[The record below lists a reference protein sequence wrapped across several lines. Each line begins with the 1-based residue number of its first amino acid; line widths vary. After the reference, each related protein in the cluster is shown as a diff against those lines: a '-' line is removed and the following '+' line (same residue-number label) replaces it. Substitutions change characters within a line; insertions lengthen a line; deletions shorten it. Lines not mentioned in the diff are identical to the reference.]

1 MKGKNFNYTLLLF
14 ILILISY
21 LFNLINVNIYNNRS
35 LSIWVTFYSLTYLV
49 MFKMIYKNKISYI
62 KKILFSS
69 VLYFLLFFV
78 LTTIL
83 CQFNSENDLLV
94 SLRNVFTPTSYAINN
109 FTFYYPD
116 VYKIIIYLL
125 VYFFSHYIFMITYDV
140 SEINTGY
147 LVGFLVSMLIGF
159 ILDQMLYTTIYY
171 LPDIIMS
178 NLTVIDFLKTL
189 TSNFIVTLISSLIL
203 LIFVPIL
210 NIKNKN
216 NK

>member
-21 LFNLINVNIYNNRS
+21 LFNLINVNIYNNSS
-35 LSIWVTFYSLTYLV
+35 LSIGVIFYSLTYLV
-49 MFKMIYKNKISYI
+49 TFKMIKKNKISDN

-83 CQFNSENDLLV
+83 CQFNSENNLLV
-94 SLRNVFTPTSYAINN
+94 SLRNVFTPESHEFNN
-109 FTFYYPD
+109 FTIYFPD

-125 VYFFSHYIFMITYDV
+125 IYFFSHYIFMVTYDV

-171 LPDIIMS
+171 LPEVIMN
-178 NLTVIDFLKTL
+178 NLTILDFLKSL
-189 TSNFIVTLISSLIL
+189 TANFIITLFSSIFL

-210 NIKNKN
+210 NINK
-216 NK
+216 K

>member
-21 LFNLINVNIYNNRS
+21 LFNLINVNVYNNSS
-35 LSIWVTFYSLTYLV
+35 LSIGVLFYSLTYLV
-49 MFKMIYKNKISYI
+49 TFKMMKKNKISDN

-83 CQFNSENDLLV
+83 CQFNSENNLLV
-94 SLRNVFTPTSYAINN
+94 SLRNVFTPESHEFNN
-109 FTFYYPD
+109 FTIYFPD

-125 VYFFSHYIFMITYDV
+125 IYFFSHYIFMVTYDV

-171 LPDIIMS
+171 LPEVIMN
-178 NLTVIDFLKTL
+178 NLTILDFLKNL
-189 TSNFIVTLISSLIL
+189 TANFIITLFSSIFL

-210 NIKNKN
+210 NINK
-216 NK
+216 K

>member
-21 LFNLINVNIYNNRS
+21 LFNLINVNVYNNSS
-35 LSIWVTFYSLTYLV
+35 LSIGVIFYSLTYLV
-49 MFKMIYKNKISYI
+49 TFKMIKKNKISDN

-69 VLYFLLFFV
+69 VLYLLLFFV

-189 TSNFIVTLISSLIL
+189 TSNFMVTLISSIIL
-203 LIFVPIL
+203 LIFVPML
-210 NIKNKN
+210 NINK
-216 NK
+216 K

>member
-21 LFNLINVNIYNNRS
+21 LFNLINVNIYNNSS
-35 LSIWVTFYSLTYLV
+35 LSIGVIFYSLTYLV
-49 MFKMIYKNKISYI
+49 TFKMIKKNKISDN

-159 ILDQMLYTTIYY
+159 ILDKMLYTTIYY
-171 LPDIIMS
+171 LPDIIIS

-189 TSNFIVTLISSLIL
+189 TSNFIVTLITSIIL

-210 NIKNKN
+210 NIVNINK
-216 NK
+216 K

>member
-1 MKGKNFNYTLLLF
+1 MKEKSFNYTLLLF

-21 LFNLINVNIYNNRS
+21 LFNLINVNVYNNSS
-35 LSIWVTFYSLTYLV
+35 LSIGVIFYSLTYLV
-49 MFKMIYKNKISYI
+49 TFKMMKKNKISDN

-69 VLYFLLFFV
+69 VLYFILFFV

-94 SLRNVFTPTSYAINN
+94 SLRNVFTPTSYAIKN

-147 LVGFLVSMLIGF
+147 LVGFLVSILIGF

-189 TSNFIVTLISSLIL
+189 TSNFIVTLLSSIIL

-210 NIKNKN
+210 NISKK
-216 NK
+216 

>member
-1 MKGKNFNYTLLLF
+1 MKGKSFNYTLLLF

-21 LFNLINVNIYNNRS
+21 LFNLINVNIYNNSS
-35 LSIWVTFYSLTYLV
+35 LSIGVIFYSLTYLV
-49 MFKMIYKNKISYI
+49 TFKMIKKNKII
-62 KKILFSS
+62 DNKKILFSS

-178 NLTVIDFLKTL
+178 NVAVIDFLKTL
-189 TSNFIVTLISSLIL
+189 TSNFIVTLLSSIIL

>member
-1 MKGKNFNYTLLLF
+1 MKEKNFNYTLLLF

-21 LFNLINVNIYNNRS
+21 LFNLINVNVYNNSS
-35 LSIWVTFYSLTYLV
+35 LSIGVIFYSLTYLV
-49 MFKMIYKNKISYI
+49 TFKMMKKNKISDN

-69 VLYFLLFFV
+69 VLYFILFFV

-94 SLRNVFTPTSYAINN
+94 SLRNVFTPTSYAFNN

-125 VYFFSHYIFMITYDV
+125 VYFFSHYIFMVTYDV

-189 TSNFIVTLISSLIL
+189 TSNFIVTLLSSIIL

-210 NIKNKN
+210 NINK
-216 NK
+216 K

>member
-21 LFNLINVNIYNNRS
+21 LFNLINVNVYNNSS
-35 LSIWVTFYSLTYLV
+35 LSIGVIFYSLTYLV
-49 MFKMIYKNKISYI
+49 TFKMIKKNKISDN

-69 VLYFLLFFV
+69 VLYFLLFFI

-83 CQFNSENDLLV
+83 CQFNSENNLLV

-189 TSNFIVTLISSLIL
+189 TSNFMVTLISSIIL

-210 NIKNKN
+210 NINK
-216 NK
+216 K

>member
-21 LFNLINVNIYNNRS
+21 LFNLINVNIYNNSS
-35 LSIWVTFYSLTYLV
+35 LSIGVIFYSLTYLV
-49 MFKMIYKNKISYI
+49 TFKMIKKNKISDN

-109 FTFYYPD
+109 CTFYYPD

-189 TSNFIVTLISSLIL
+189 TSNFIVTLLSSIIL

-210 NIKNKN
+210 NIVNINK
-216 NK
+216 K

>member
-1 MKGKNFNYTLLLF
+1 
-14 ILILISY
+14 
-21 LFNLINVNIYNNRS
+21 
-35 LSIWVTFYSLTYLV
+35 
-49 MFKMIYKNKISYI
+49 
-62 KKILFSS
+62 
-69 VLYFLLFFV
+69 
-78 LTTIL
+78 
-83 CQFNSENDLLV
+83 
-94 SLRNVFTPTSYAINN
+94 
-109 FTFYYPD
+109 
-116 VYKIIIYLL
+116 
-125 VYFFSHYIFMITYDV
+125 MITYDV

-178 NLTVIDFLKTL
+178 NVAVIDFLKIL
-189 TSNFIVTLISSLIL
+189 TSNFIVTLLSSIIL

>member
-1 MKGKNFNYTLLLF
+1 MKEKNFNYTLLLF

-21 LFNLINVNIYNNRS
+21 LFNLINVNVYNNSS
-35 LSIWVTFYSLTYLV
+35 LSIGVIFYSLTYLV
-49 MFKMIYKNKISYI
+49 TFKMMKKNKISDN

-69 VLYFLLFFV
+69 VLYFILFFV

-94 SLRNVFTPTSYAINN
+94 SLRNVFTPTSYAFNN

-125 VYFFSHYIFMITYDV
+125 VYFFSHYIFMVTYDV

-189 TSNFIVTLISSLIL
+189 TSNFIVTLLSSIIL

-210 NIKNKN
+210 NISKK
-216 NK
+216 

>member
-21 LFNLINVNIYNNRS
+21 LFNLINVNVYNNSS
-35 LSIWVTFYSLTYLV
+35 LSIGVIFYSLTYLV
-49 MFKMIYKNKISYI
+49 TFKMMKKNKISDN

-78 LTTIL
+78 LTTVL
-83 CQFNSENDLLV
+83 CQFNSENNLLV
-94 SLRNVFTPTSYAINN
+94 SLRNVFTPESHEFNN
-109 FTFYYPD
+109 FTIYFPD

-125 VYFFSHYIFMITYDV
+125 IYFFSHYIFMVTYDV

-171 LPDIIMS
+171 LPEVIMN
-178 NLTVIDFLKTL
+178 NLTILDFLKNL
-189 TSNFIVTLISSLIL
+189 TANFIITLFSSIFL

-210 NIKNKN
+210 NINK
-216 NK
+216 K

>member
-1 MKGKNFNYTLLLF
+1 M
-14 ILILISY
+14 
-21 LFNLINVNIYNNRS
+21 
-35 LSIWVTFYSLTYLV
+35 
-49 MFKMIYKNKISYI
+49 
-62 KKILFSS
+62 
-69 VLYFLLFFV
+69 
-78 LTTIL
+78 
-83 CQFNSENDLLV
+83 
-94 SLRNVFTPTSYAINN
+94 
-109 FTFYYPD
+109 FYYPD

-147 LVGFLVSMLIGF
+147 LVGFLVSILIGF

-178 NLTVIDFLKTL
+178 NVAVIDFLKTL
-189 TSNFIVTLISSLIL
+189 TSNFIVTLLSSIIL

-210 NIKNKN
+210 NIRNKN

>member
-1 MKGKNFNYTLLLF
+1 MQNCTKKKRDNRCKIAQKKSEIIRAKSPAYIGNSEISEIFINFNVF
-14 ILILISY
+14 S
-21 LFNLINVNIYNNRS
+21 
-35 LSIWVTFYSLTYLV
+35 
-49 MFKMIYKNKISYI
+49 K
-62 KKILFSS
+62 FSS
-69 VLYFLLFFV
+69 VLYFLLFFA

-189 TSNFIVTLISSLIL
+189 TSNFIVTLISSIIL

>member
-21 LFNLINVNIYNNRS
+21 LFNLIDVNVYNNSS
-35 LSIWVTFYSLTYLV
+35 LSIGVIFYSLTYLV
-49 MFKMIYKNKISYI
+49 TFKMMKKNKISDN

-83 CQFNSENDLLV
+83 CQFNSENNLLV
-94 SLRNVFTPTSYAINN
+94 SLRNVFTPESHEFNN
-109 FTFYYPD
+109 FTIYFPD

-125 VYFFSHYIFMITYDV
+125 IYFFSHYIFMVTYDV

-171 LPDIIMS
+171 LPEVIMN
-178 NLTVIDFLKTL
+178 NLTILDFLKSL
-189 TSNFIVTLISSLIL
+189 TANFIITLFSSIFL

-210 NIKNKN
+210 NINK
-216 NK
+216 K

>member
-21 LFNLINVNIYNNRS
+21 LFNLINVNIYNNSS
-35 LSIWVTFYSLTYLV
+35 LSIGVIFYSLTYLV
-49 MFKMIYKNKISYI
+49 TFKMIKKNKISDN

-109 FTFYYPD
+109 ITFYYPD
-116 VYKIIIYLL
+116 VYRIIIYLL

-189 TSNFIVTLISSLIL
+189 TSNFIVTLLSSIIL

>member
-1 MKGKNFNYTLLLF
+1 MKEKNFNYTLLLF

-21 LFNLINVNIYNNRS
+21 LFNLINVNVYNNSS
-35 LSIWVTFYSLTYLV
+35 LSIGVIFYSLTYLV
-49 MFKMIYKNKISYI
+49 TFKMMKKNKISDN

-69 VLYFLLFFV
+69 VLYFILFFV

-94 SLRNVFTPTSYAINN
+94 SLRNVFTPTSYAIKN

-189 TSNFIVTLISSLIL
+189 TSNFIVTLLSSIIL

-210 NIKNKN
+210 NINK
-216 NK
+216 K

>member
-21 LFNLINVNIYNNRS
+21 LFNLINVNIYNNSS
-35 LSIWVTFYSLTYLV
+35 LSIGVIFYSLTYLV
-49 MFKMIYKNKISYI
+49 TFKMIKKNKISDN

-94 SLRNVFTPTSYAINN
+94 SLRNVFTPTSYVI
-109 FTFYYPD
+109 TFYYPD

-178 NLTVIDFLKTL
+178 NLTLIDFLKTL
-189 TSNFIVTLISSLIL
+189 TSNFIVTLLSSIIL

-210 NIKNKN
+210 NINK
-216 NK
+216 K

>member
-21 LFNLINVNIYNNRS
+21 LFNLINVNSYNNSS
-35 LSIWVTFYSLTYLV
+35 LSIGVIFYSLTYLV
-49 MFKMIYKNKISYI
+49 TFKMIKKNKISDN

-83 CQFNSENDLLV
+83 CQFNSENDLLL

-189 TSNFIVTLISSLIL
+189 TSNFIVTLITSIIL

-210 NIKNKN
+210 NIVNINK
-216 NK
+216 K

>member
-21 LFNLINVNIYNNRS
+21 LFNLINVNIYNNSS
-35 LSIWVTFYSLTYLV
+35 LSIGVIFYSLTYLV
-49 MFKMIYKNKISYI
+49 TFKMIKKNKISDN
-62 KKILFSS
+62 KRILFSS

-116 VYKIIIYLL
+116 VYRIIIYLL
-125 VYFFSHYIFMITYDV
+125 VYFFSHH
-140 SEINTGY
+140 
-147 LVGFLVSMLIGF
+147 
-159 ILDQMLYTTIYY
+159 
-171 LPDIIMS
+171 
-178 NLTVIDFLKTL
+178 K
-189 TSNFIVTLISSLIL
+189 
-203 LIFVPIL
+203 
-210 NIKNKN
+210 
-216 NK
+216 

>member
-21 LFNLINVNIYNNRS
+21 LFNLINVNIYNNSS
-35 LSIWVTFYSLTYLV
+35 LSIGVIFYSLTYLV
-49 MFKMIYKNKISYI
+49 TFKMIKKNKISDN

-83 CQFNSENDLLV
+83 CQFNSENNLLV

-116 VYKIIIYLL
+116 VYRIIIYLL
-125 VYFFSHYIFMITYDV
+125 IYFFSHYIFMVTYDV

-171 LPDIIMS
+171 LPEVIMN
-178 NLTVIDFLKTL
+178 NLTILDFLKSL
-189 TSNFIVTLISSLIL
+189 TANFIITLFSSIFL

-210 NIKNKN
+210 NINK
-216 NK
+216 K

>member
-21 LFNLINVNIYNNRS
+21 LFNLINVNVYNNSS
-35 LSIWVTFYSLTYLV
+35 LSIGVIFYSLTYLV
-49 MFKMIYKNKISYI
+49 TFKMIKKNKISDN

-69 VLYFLLFFV
+69 VLYLLLFFV

-94 SLRNVFTPTSYAINN
+94 SLRNIFAPTSYAINN

-189 TSNFIVTLISSLIL
+189 TSNFMVTLLSSIIL

-210 NIKNKN
+210 NINK
-216 NK
+216 K

>member
-21 LFNLINVNIYNNRS
+21 LFNLINVNIYNNSS
-35 LSIWVTFYSLTYLV
+35 LSIGVIFYSLTYLV
-49 MFKMIYKNKISYI
+49 TFKMMKKNKISDN

-94 SLRNVFTPTSYAINN
+94 SLRNVFTPTSYTVNN

-125 VYFFSHYIFMITYDV
+125 VYYFSHYIFMVTYDV

-147 LVGFLVSMLIGF
+147 LIGFLVSMLIGF

-189 TSNFIVTLISSLIL
+189 TSNFIVTLLSSIIL

-210 NIKNKN
+210 NINK
-216 NK
+216 K

>member
-21 LFNLINVNIYNNRS
+21 LFNLINVNVYNNSS
-35 LSIWVTFYSLTYLV
+35 LSIGVIFYSLTYLV
-49 MFKMIYKNKISYI
+49 TFKMMKKNKISDN

-83 CQFNSENDLLV
+83 CQFNSENNLLV
-94 SLRNVFTPTSYAINN
+94 SLRNVFAPTSYAINN

-125 VYFFSHYIFMITYDV
+125 VYYFSHYIFMVTYDV

-147 LVGFLVSMLIGF
+147 LIGFLVSMLIGF
-159 ILDQMLYTTIYY
+159 ILDQMIYTTIYY
-171 LPDIIMS
+171 LPDIILS

-189 TSNFIVTLISSLIL
+189 TSNFIVTLLSSVIL
-203 LIFVPIL
+203 LIFVPI
-210 NIKNKN
+210 IN

>member
-1 MKGKNFNYTLLLF
+1 MKEKSFNYTLLLF

-21 LFNLINVNIYNNRS
+21 LFNLINVNVYNNSS
-35 LSIWVTFYSLTYLV
+35 LSIGVIFYSLTYLV
-49 MFKMIYKNKISYI
+49 TFKMMKKNKISDN

-69 VLYFLLFFV
+69 VLYFILFFV

-94 SLRNVFTPTSYAINN
+94 SLRNVFTPTSYAFNN

-125 VYFFSHYIFMITYDV
+125 VYFFSHYIFMVTYDV

-189 TSNFIVTLISSLIL
+189 TSNFIVTLLSSIIL

-210 NIKNKN
+210 NISKK
-216 NK
+216 

>member
-21 LFNLINVNIYNNRS
+21 LFNLINVNVYNNSS
-35 LSIWVTFYSLTYLV
+35 LSTGVIFYSLTYLV
-49 MFKMIYKNKISYI
+49 TFKMMKKNKISDN

-94 SLRNVFTPTSYAINN
+94 SLRNVFTPSSYAINN

-147 LVGFLVSMLIGF
+147 LVGFLISMLIGF

-171 LPDIIMS
+171 LPDIIIS

-189 TSNFIVTLISSLIL
+189 TSNFIVTLISSIIL

-210 NIKNKN
+210 NINK
-216 NK
+216 K

>member
-21 LFNLINVNIYNNRS
+21 LFNLINVNIYNNSS
-35 LSIWVTFYSLTYLV
+35 LSIGVIFYSLTYLV
-49 MFKMIYKNKISYI
+49 TFKMIKKNKISDN

-94 SLRNVFTPTSYAINN
+94 SLRNVFAPTSYAINN

-147 LVGFLVSMLIGF
+147 IVGFLVSMLIGF

-178 NLTVIDFLKTL
+178 NLTVIDFLKIL
-189 TSNFIVTLISSLIL
+189 TSNFMVTLISSIIL

-210 NIKNKN
+210 NINK
-216 NK
+216 K

>member
-1 MKGKNFNYTLLLF
+1 MKEKSFNYTLLLF

-21 LFNLINVNIYNNRS
+21 LFNLINVNVYNNSS
-35 LSIWVTFYSLTYLV
+35 LSIGVIFYSLTYLV
-49 MFKMIYKNKISYI
+49 TFKMMKKNKISDN

-69 VLYFLLFFV
+69 VLYFILFFV

-94 SLRNVFTPTSYAINN
+94 SLRNVFTPTSYAIKN

-189 TSNFIVTLISSLIL
+189 TSNFIVTLLSSIIL

-210 NIKNKN
+210 NISKK
-216 NK
+216 